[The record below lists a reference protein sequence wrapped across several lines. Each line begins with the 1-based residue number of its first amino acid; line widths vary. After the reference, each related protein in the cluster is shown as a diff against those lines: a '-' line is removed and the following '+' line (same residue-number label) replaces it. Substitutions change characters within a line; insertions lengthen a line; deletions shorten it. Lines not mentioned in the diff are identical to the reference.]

1 MPPNVHFV
9 IDDAELEWTYP
20 ENSFDFIHARTM
32 GGSIKDFDRLL
43 QQAYH
48 ALKPGGWVEFD
59 EFESWLKSD
68 DGTLKEDSAISEWQ
82 GLMDEASSK
91 FGRRLNIAETL
102 EPKLKAAGFINTQDD
117 VYKASFLQAVVFTG
131 IKN

>member
-1 MPPNVHFV
+1 
-9 IDDAELEWTYP
+9 
-20 ENSFDFIHARTM
+20 M

-48 ALKPGGWVEFD
+48 ALKPGGWIEFD

-68 DGTLKEDSAISEWQ
+68 DGTLKDDSAISEWQ
-82 GLMDEASSK
+82 RLMDEASSK

-102 EPKLKAAGFINTQDD
+102 EPKLKAAGFVDTHDD
-117 VYKASFLQAVVFTG
+117 IYKAGLIDAKIFIYTRG
-131 IKN
+131 